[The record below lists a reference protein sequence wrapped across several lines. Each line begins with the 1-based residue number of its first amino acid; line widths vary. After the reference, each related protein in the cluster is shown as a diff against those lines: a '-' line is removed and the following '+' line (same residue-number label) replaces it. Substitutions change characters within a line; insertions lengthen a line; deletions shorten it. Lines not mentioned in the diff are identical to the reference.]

1 MIFVARECGEMR
13 SVEEIN
19 QAIRVLREVC
29 QHHPVCAGCPLESG
43 DWCGPGREPESW
55 EELEEEE
62 HEET

>member
-1 MIFVARECGEMR
+1 MTFVARECEEMR

-29 QHHPVCAGCPLESG
+29 QRYPVCEGCPFESG
-43 DWCGPGREPESW
+43 DWCVLEREPESW
-55 EELEEEE
+55 EELEEE